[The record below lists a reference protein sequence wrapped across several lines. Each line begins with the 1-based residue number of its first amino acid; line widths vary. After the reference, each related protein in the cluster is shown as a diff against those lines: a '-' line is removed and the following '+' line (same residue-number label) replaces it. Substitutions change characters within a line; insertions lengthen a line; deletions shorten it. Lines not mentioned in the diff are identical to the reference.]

1 MIKFFFIILAFIFV
15 NSCSFDDKSGIWKNE
30 KIISKNESDPFKKFE
45 DLSVANKPFN
55 QIIKFKGNFQFKK
68 SKKIINS
75 KWKDI
80 FYSESNNL
88 ENFTYKNTN
97 KLTFKSK
104 KITRHQLNDFI
115 LFDNDKI
122 ISSDNKGNILIFSIE
137 EKKFLKKFNFYKNKY
152 KNINKH
158 LNLILDNNKI
168 FVSDNLGYLY
178 AINLVNNEVLWAK
191 NYKVPFR
198 SNIKISDE
206 KLILSNQNNFLF
218 FFDKNTG
225 NLLREIPT
233 EETVLKNEFQNNLSL
248 NQEKLF
254 FLNTYGS
261 LYAINLTNMKILW
274 FLNLN
279 QSVDINPSSLFKGNQ
294 VINYKNNVIVSS
306 NQSLYILDT
315 NTGRILFKKN
325 FTSQLKPLIY
335 NDVLFLISKNDLLI
349 SMNLITG
356 EILYSYNINQLIA
369 DFLNLK
375 KKKAQFKSLMI
386 ANDKIF
392 IFLNNSFLLKFKI
405 NGDLEEISKLPS
417 KINTQPI
424 FINSS
429 MLYLDK
435 KNKIS
440 IID

>member
-178 AINLVNNEVLWAK
+178 AINLINNEVLWAK

>member
-1 MIKFFFIILAFIFV
+1 M
-15 NSCSFDDKSGIWKNE
+15 
-30 KIISKNESDPFKKFE
+30 KK
-45 DLSVANKPFN
+45 
-55 QIIKFKGNFQFKK
+55 
-68 SKKIINS
+68 
-75 KWKDI
+75 
-80 FYSESNNL
+80 
-88 ENFTYKNTN
+88 
-97 KLTFKSK
+97 
-104 KITRHQLNDFI
+104 
-115 LFDNDKI
+115 
-122 ISSDNKGNILIFSIE
+122 
-137 EKKFLKKFNFYKNKY
+137 KKFLKKFNFYKNKY

-178 AINLVNNEVLWAK
+178 AINLINNKVLWAK
-191 NYKVPFR
+191 NFKVPFR

-261 LYAINLTNMKILW
+261 LYAINLKSMKILW

-279 QSVDINPSSLFKGNQ
+279 QSLDINPSSLFKGNQ
-294 VINYKNNVIVSS
+294 VINYKNYVIVSS

-349 SMNLITG
+349 SLNLITG

-375 KKKAQFKSLMI
+375 KKKVQFKSLMI

-392 IFLNNSFLLKFKI
+392 VFLNNSFLLKFKI

>member
-1 MIKFFFIILAFIFV
+1 MIKFFFIILAFIFL

-30 KIISKNESDPFKKFE
+30 KIISKKESDPFKKFE